1 MLYYDME
8 VQEKGN
14 NMLKIMALTG
24 WTKEEWIEVGKKI
37 FGLVGFVGL
46 VMSVPYLMYGYV
58 TIFG

>member
-24 WTKEEWIEVGKKI
+24 WTKEQWVEVGKMA
-37 FGLVGFVGL
+37 FGASAFVAFT
-46 VMSVPYLMYGYV
+46 MSVPYLMYGIV